1 MKTKILT
8 ILALAALV
16 ACSPEP
22 FKEPTGSYDLRAGIS
37 GDWSLTQVELEDRS
51 FPAFETKDIT
61 EYFGAESIN
70 ISFDASTESYIVSGS
85 PLGHPFG
92 SDGFYSFNDPNYPTQ
107 ISITPSDAGLEPVTL
122 DLGNMVRSIDQQM
135 QLVNTRSSCEKVYA
149 LYIYSFNRVN
159 AQ

>member
-1 MKTKILT
+1 MKTKILA

-22 FKEPTGSYDLRAGIS
+22 FKEPSGSYDLNKGIDGS
-37 GDWSLTQVELEDRS
+37 WLLTKVELEDRS
-51 FPAFETKDIT
+51 FPAFETKDVT
-61 EYFGAESIN
+61 EFFDGQTVS
-70 ISFDASTESYIVSGS
+70 ISFDASTESYLVDGGTA
-85 PLGHPFG
+85 GHPFG
-92 SDGFYSFNDPNYPTQ
+92 SGGFYSFNDPNYPTQ
-107 ISITPSDAGLEPVTL
+107 ITITPSDADLDEVTL

-135 QLVNTRSSCEKVYA
+135 ELVNTRSSCEKVYA